1 METTRA
7 RYRTLSDEEQKLA
20 KVIGAKISSTRA
32 TIGMSQTEL
41 GTLANI
47 NQTTISQIET
57 GKRLP
62 NIASLLSIASV
73 LGKDLQIDFLDL

>member
-7 RYRTLSDEEQKLA
+7 RYRALSDEEQKLA
-20 KVIGAKISSTRA
+20 KVIGAKISNTRA